1 MKIGVIGCG
10 AYSLAISLMLNKNNS
25 DITIWSESEEKIRII
40 NKKGQIDSILPDIKI
55 PQNLKF
61 TTDLETCVK
70 DKEIIFIMVA
80 AQFVSSTISKIE
92 DYLSEDVI
100 ICIGT
105 KGIEQDSCKFIDKI
119 VLSMIKC
126 KNLAVIS
133 GPTFAIDI
141 AKGEPAALSLAS
153 HSKKAI
159 DKITLALATDNLKIR
174 STDDVIGLEICG
186 SIKNVIAIAAGI
198 IDGLGYGNTTQAF
211 LITEALHDIKS
222 LIKSLDGDKN
232 TILSYAGIGDLL
244 LTCTSTKSRNFS
256 FGRLIGQKFSSQE
269 LDAYLVDNTVEGY
282 YTLKSIYKL
291 INTKNIDLE
300 IVNLIYDIIFNKE
313 NPEILIEFLISK
325 K

>member
-1 MKIGVIGCG
+1 MKIGVIGLG
-10 AYSLAISLMLNKNNS
+10 AYSLALSIMLNKNNN
-25 DITIWSESEEKIRII
+25 DITVWSDAEDKINVI
-40 NKKGQIDSILPDIKI
+40 NKKGKIDYILPDVPI
-55 PQNLKF
+55 PQTLKF
-61 TTDLETCVK
+61 TTDIAQAAEG
-70 DKEIIFIMVA
+70 KEIIFIVVA
-80 AQFVSSTISKIE
+80 AQYVGNISAQIKEYINE
-92 DYLSEDVI
+92 DTI

-105 KGIEQDSCKFIDKI
+105 KGIEQDSCKFIDKV
-119 VLSMIKC
+119 VLKEIKT
-126 KNLAVIS
+126 KNIAVIS
-133 GPTFAIDI
+133 GPTFAIDL

-159 DKITLALATDNLKIR
+159 EMISQVLATDNLKIR
-174 STDDVIGLEICG
+174 STEDVIGLEICG

-198 IDGLGYGNTTQAF
+198 VDGLGYGETTQAF

-222 LIKSLDGDKN
+222 LIKDLDGDKN

-256 FGRLIGQKFSSQE
+256 FGVLLGKGADKKDIDR
-269 LDAYLVDNTVEGY
+269 YLVDNTVEGY

-291 INTKNIDLE
+291 INDEDIDLE
-300 IVNLIYDIIFNKE
+300 IISLIYDIIFNNE

>member
-10 AYSLAISLMLNKNNS
+10 AYSLAISIMLNKNNN
-25 DITIWSESEEKIRII
+25 DITIWSEAQDKINII
-40 NKKGQIDSILPDIKI
+40 ERKGQIDSILPNVKI
-55 PQNLKF
+55 PTTLKF
-61 TTDLETCVK
+61 TTNLEECVN
-70 DKEIIFIMVA
+70 DKKIIFIIVA
-80 AQFVSSTISKIE
+80 AQFVSGIVKQIKPFIKE
-92 DYLSEDVI
+92 DTI

-105 KGIEQDSCKFIDKI
+105 KGIEQDSCKFIDRL
-119 VLSMIKC
+119 VLNEIKT

-141 AKGEPAALSLAS
+141 ANEEPAALSLAT
-153 HSKKAI
+153 HSKYAQDAI
-159 DKITLALATDNLKIR
+159 MNALATDNLKLRPTEDI
-174 STDDVIGLEICG
+174 IGLEVCG

-198 IDGLGYGNTTQAF
+198 VAGLGYKETTQAF

-222 LIKSLDGDKN
+222 LIKDLDGDKN

-244 LTCTSTKSRNFS
+244 LTCTSSKSRNFT
-256 FGRLIGQKFSSQE
+256 FGRLIGKHTPKKE

-291 INTKNIDLE
+291 INDEDIDLE
-300 IVNLIYDIIFNKE
+300 IVNLIYDIIFNNE